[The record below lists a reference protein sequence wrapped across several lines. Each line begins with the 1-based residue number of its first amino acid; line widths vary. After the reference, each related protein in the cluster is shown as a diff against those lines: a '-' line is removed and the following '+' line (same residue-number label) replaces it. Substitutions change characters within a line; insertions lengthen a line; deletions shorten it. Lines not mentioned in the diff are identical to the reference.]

1 MRKEELYKIIWK
13 HGSLIKILWTVF
25 AIISMIMAIRTYINY
40 TTIQDAIINVEFN
53 IDYAQEEIEYTNKF
67 LKRYLDSEY
76 ADYFLAHKNNILF
89 QWEYIIKF
97 DSPKENK
104 IKEDT
109 VEENDNIIDSPQ
121 ESRHHFIKSKLN

>member
-104 IKEDT
+104 IEEDT